1 MAACNTW
8 IAGELIDDIRILKYF
23 PFVLLLFVAC
33 LATIFS
39 PTLTAAVGVVILN
52 AVLVWR
58 CAAARRGDVRWN
70 GMFVGA
76 GLLLLLPPIAYVT
89 AGAVQG

>member
-1 MAACNTW
+1 MAVCNTW
-8 IAGELIDDIRILKYF
+8 IAGELMDDIRVLKYS
-23 PFVLLLFVAC
+23 PLVLLLVVAS

-39 PTLTAAVGVVILN
+39 PTLTATVGVVILD

-70 GMFVGA
+70 AMFIGA
-76 GLLLLLPPIAYVT
+76 GLLLLLPPIAYVM
-89 AGAVQG
+89 AGVVLG